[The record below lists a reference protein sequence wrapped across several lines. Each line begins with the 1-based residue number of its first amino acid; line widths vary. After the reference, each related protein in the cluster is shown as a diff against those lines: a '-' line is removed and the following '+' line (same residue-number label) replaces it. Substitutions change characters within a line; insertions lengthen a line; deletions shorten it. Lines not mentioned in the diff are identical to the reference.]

1 MDCSTSAIPKTS
13 PAETGHNV
21 AKSGD
26 EQLEF
31 VDDLQMLG
39 LDRCMELPQL
49 VVVGDQN
56 TGKSSVLQAITRL
69 PFPVN
74 ESMCTRFPTEVVFR
88 RTKPGTKT
96 IVRASIRLGKVHR
109 KDTALK
115 ERVENFSFTCDELTP
130 QVMEKII
137 DEAYYS
143 RLDLATLS
151 IFGVDAIGKDSR
163 LDTGLSDATLRIET
177 SGPNEMHWSI
187 VDLPGLIQGK
197 KYINMRQDGGSSYG
211 KLDSGSQNLPSRSP
225 SPEPPTSDIT
235 VAEDLVRTYL
245 KNERSIILAVID
257 PADYQRHRIFSLIEH
272 IPRLN
277 ERMIGIIT
285 KCDMKQEGSDTWI
298 TNLLNNK
305 PQTSFCPLK
314 HGWFGLRNRK
324 PKEINVTN
332 DERDSLEKEEFSKPD
347 WEDVPKDRTG
357 IHSLMGYVN
366 AERKNQIRTSM
377 PSLIEEIE
385 NRLQKCRDELD
396 AMGGERDNTQSQ
408 RLYLWKVANHLQ
420 HLSDEALSGRYED
433 TVFDT
438 ENTKLRLVVQNRLEA
453 FAQQISDTNTIP
465 IPFESQTLNSGQWAS
480 SSTQAAQPGQSDIY
494 SWILQEAKSHRGTD
508 LPGDINCG
516 VKRHLFRRQ
525 STHWG
530 NMAFQLFEDVRE
542 MVGLCTDV
550 LLFEVCPDAK
560 LISRIRRFLNN
571 AMAHWIAEARRELN
585 ELIEENQKRHLFTLN
600 PLYFSSSDR
609 GMRLEGRE
617 DASDGDSAIF
627 PAHTNGRLT
636 PNSNHRTPTK
646 HTDSAKSGSEDL
658 SASRTGYQVQSVYQ
672 IHDSLQSYYNIA
684 LWRFVDNV
692 AMQVVERHLLG
703 SKSPIRM
710 LTPEFVGNLSDMDLG
725 ELAGEDAETTERRK
739 DLRDTE
745 AMFKK
750 ALLSWEGI
758 RSLRSGEDR

>member
-1 MDCSTSAIPKTS
+1 MDRSASTTPKTS
-13 PAETGHNV
+13 HTEMRDNV
-21 AKSGD
+21 AKKGD

-31 VDDLQMLG
+31 VDDLQNLG
-39 LDRCMELPQL
+39 LDRYIELPQL

-88 RTKPGTKT
+88 RSKPGSKT
-96 IVRASIRLGKVHR
+96 IVRASIRLGKVRR

-115 ERVENFSFTCDELTP
+115 ERVKNFNFTCDELTP

-137 DEAYYS
+137 NEA
-143 RLDLATLS
+143 TQS

-177 SGPNEMHWSI
+177 SGPNEKHWSI

-197 KYINMRQDGGSSYG
+197 KYINMRQDDRSSYG
-211 KLDSGSQNLPSRSP
+211 KRDASPENLPSGSP
-225 SPEPPTSDIT
+225 SPESSTSDIT

-277 ERMIGIIT
+277 ERLIGIIT

-298 TNLLNNK
+298 TNLLKNK

-314 HGWFGLRNRK
+314 HGWFALRNRK
-324 PKEINVTN
+324 PKEVDATN
-332 DERDSLEKEEFSKPD
+332 DERDSLEKAEFSKPD
-347 WEDVPKDRTG
+347 WQDVPKDRTG
-357 IHSLMGYVN
+357 IRSLMTYVN
-366 AERKNQIRTSM
+366 AERSNQIRTSM
-377 PSLIEEIE
+377 PALIDEIE
-385 NRLQKCRDELD
+385 GRLQKCLDELD
-396 AMGGERDNTQSQ
+396 AMGGERDSPQSQ
-408 RLYLWKVANHLQ
+408 RLYLWKVANHFQ

-433 TVFDT
+433 AVFDKD
-438 ENTKLRLVVQNRLEA
+438 NTKLRLVVQDRLEI
-453 FAQQISDTNTIP
+453 FAQQISDMNAIP
-465 IPFESQTLNSGQWAS
+465 IPFESVAPNSERLTSNSVYPAQSGQ
-480 SSTQAAQPGQSDIY
+480 PDIY

-530 NMAFQLFEDVRE
+530 HMAFQLFEDVRE
-542 MVGLCTDV
+542 MVGSCTDV

-560 LISRIRRFLNN
+560 LISRIRKFLNS
-571 AMAHWIAEARRELN
+571 AMVHWIAEARRELT
-585 ELIEENQKRHLFTLN
+585 ELIEENQKRLLFTLN
-600 PLYFSSSDR
+600 PLYFSSSSK
-609 GMRLEGRE
+609 GMQLEIGE
-617 DASDGDSAIF
+617 DASDGSSDLF

-636 PNSNHRTPTK
+636 PNSNRQTPMK
-646 HTDSAKSGSEDL
+646 HADTAKSIIRGMSTL
-658 SASRTGYQVQSVYQ
+658 PNGYQIQSVYQ
-672 IHDSLQSYYNIA
+672 IHDSLYSYYNIA

-692 AMQVVERHLLG
+692 AMQVVERHLVG
-703 SKSPIRM
+703 SRSPIRA
-710 LTPEFVGNLSDMDLG
+710 LNAEFVGTLSDVELA

-739 DLRDTE
+739 ELRETE
-745 AMFKK
+745 AMFTK
-750 ALLSWEGI
+750 ALLKWEEI
-758 RSLRSGEDR
+758 RSL

>member
-1 MDCSTSAIPKTS
+1 MDRFTSTTPRTSDAETSA
-13 PAETGHNV
+13 NV
-21 AKSGD
+21 AKNGD

-39 LDRCMELPQL
+39 LDRCMQLPQL

-56 TGKSSVLQAITRL
+56 TGKSSVLQAITKL

-88 RTKPGTKT
+88 RSVTGAKT
-96 IVRASIRLGKVHR
+96 IVRTSIRLGKVRR

-115 ERVENFSFTCDELTP
+115 ERVKEFSFTCDELTP
-130 QVMEKII
+130 QVMEKIM

-143 RLDLATLS
+143 CLSLINIKATQS

-163 LDTGLSDATLRIET
+163 WDTGLSDATLRIER

-197 KYINMRQDGGSSYG
+197 KYINMLQENGSSYG
-211 KLDSGSQNLPSRSP
+211 TLDSGPQKLPSRSP
-225 SPEPPTSDIT
+225 SPESSTSDIT

-245 KNERSIILAVID
+245 KNERSIVLAVID

-277 ERMIGIIT
+277 KRLIGIIT

-314 HGWFGLRNRK
+314 HGRFALRNRK

-332 DERDSLEKEEFSKPD
+332 DERDSLEREEFSKPD
-347 WEDVPKDRTG
+347 WEDVPKDRIG
-357 IHSLMGYVN
+357 IHSLMTFIN

-377 PSLIEEIE
+377 PALIEEIE
-385 NRLQKCRDELD
+385 TRQQKCLDELN

-408 RLYLWKVANHLQ
+408 RLYLWKVANHFQ
-420 HLSDEALSGRYED
+420 QLSDEALSGRSED
-433 TVFDT
+433 AVFDKD
-438 ENTKLRLVVQNRLEA
+438 NTKLRLVVQDRLET
-453 FAQQISDTNTIP
+453 FAQQISDPNAIP
-465 IPFESQTLNSGQWAS
+465 IPFESHILSPRRSAS
-480 SSTQAAQPGQSDIY
+480 SSVYAAQLGQSDIY

-525 STHWG
+525 SAHWG
-530 NMAFQLFEDVRE
+530 HMAFQLFEEVRE

-550 LLFEVCPDAK
+550 LLYEVCPDAK
-560 LISRIRRFLNN
+560 LISRVRRFLNN
-571 AMAHWIAEARRELN
+571 AMIHWIAEARRELT
-585 ELIEENQKRHLFTLN
+585 ELIEENQKRLLFTLN
-600 PLYFSSSDR
+600 PLYFSSSNR
-609 GMRLEGRE
+609 GMQPDPRE
-617 DASDGDSAIF
+617 DAFDGDSDLF
-627 PAHTNGRLT
+627 SVHTNGRLT
-636 PNSNHRTPTK
+636 PNSNHKTPTK
-646 HTDSAKSGSEDL
+646 HTDSAKSGIEDML
-658 SASRTGYQVQSVYQ
+658 TSRTGYQVQSVHQ
-672 IHDSLQSYYNIA
+672 IHDSLYSYYNIA

-703 SKSPIRM
+703 HKSPIRM
-710 LTPEFVGNLSDMDLG
+710 LTPEFVGKLSDVELE
-725 ELAGEDAETTERRK
+725 ELAGEDTETTERRK
-739 DLRDTE
+739 DLRETE

-750 ALLSWEGI
+750 ALLSWEEI
-758 RSLRSGEDR
+758 RSL